1 MADAAAIAK
10 ANEPVPDMVKQ
21 FVAYFYRHIREKNV
35 YETLSMYEKSF
46 GAISER
52 YFKASAWPSVEA
64 IAKYADDDHVFCLLY
79 KEMYFRHVYGKA
91 TPTLEQR
98 RESWDNYANLFS
110 VITHGNV
117 NMQLPNLWL
126 WEMIDEFIYQF
137 QSFCQFRGKLSGKT
151 KEELKALDECDAKG
165 VWAADAVL
173 NFLAQMAERSG
184 IAAALEAE
192 RAGTMKFSE
201 TEGYDYAASNVL
213 RTLGY
218 FSLIG
223 TARVRILLGD
233 YESALRALDPID
245 LDAPGLFTK
254 VAGASVSTAY
264 HVGFAYFMLGR
275 YTDAARHF
283 NRSLVFVN
291 RHKVAATR
299 PYALDLLLKKQEQM
313 YAACAMAV
321 ILGGNGSSNGGASAD
336 CAARLLEE
344 GVAGAL
350 REKHGDDMARMAQ
363 GVVSAFDEAFSF
375 ACPKFVTPGGP
386 PAGATRARATPPTTT
401 RRRTGRS
408 SSASSRRC
416 PAARS
421 SPRCAR
427 CSSCTPPSPCPSS
440 RTSWRSPRGS
450 ARAARGAAEEVRG
463 EGVAGR
469 RQRAGRRGGE
479 RHGPRGHRD
488 GRRDQNQRRRLREA
502 QRRLLPEAH
511 RQAERAHGGPRP
523 RARARVQGE
532 AAGPNRRV
540 REREF
545 LDVSSRRSRERRSPP
560 PEGRDAI
567 DDG

>member
-173 NFLAQMAERSG
+173 NFLAQMVERSG

-223 TARVRILLGD
+223 TARVRILLGGLHHRAQGSRPD
-233 YESALRALDPID
+233 RPRRARFVHESRGRVGVHGVPRRVRVLHARAVHGCRSALQPI
-245 LDAPGLFTK
+245 
-254 VAGASVSTAY
+254 AGV
-264 HVGFAYFMLGR
+264 R
-275 YTDAARHF
+275 
-283 NRSLVFVN
+283 
-291 RHKVAATR
+291 
-299 PYALDLLLKKQEQM
+299 EQ
-313 YAACAMAV
+313 
-321 ILGGNGSSNGGASAD
+321 
-336 CAARLLEE
+336 
-344 GVAGAL
+344 
-350 REKHGDDMARMAQ
+350 AQ
-363 GVVSAFDEAFSF
+363 G
-375 ACPKFVTPGGP
+375 GGERGP
-386 PAGATRARATPPTTT
+386 TRSTCCS
-401 RRRTGRS
+401 RS
-408 SSASSRRC
+408 RSR
-416 PAARS
+416 
-421 SPRCAR
+421 
-427 CSSCTPPSPCPSS
+427 CTPPAP
-440 RTSWRSPRGS
+440 WR
-450 ARAARGAAEEVRG
+450 
-463 EGVAGR
+463 
-469 RQRAGRRGGE
+469 
-479 RHGPRGHRD
+479 
-488 GRRDQNQRRRLREA
+488 
-502 QRRLLPEAH
+502 
-511 RQAERAHGGPRP
+511 
-523 RARARVQGE
+523 
-532 AAGPNRRV
+532 
-540 REREF
+540 
-545 LDVSSRRSRERRSPP
+545 
-560 PEGRDAI
+560 
-567 DDG
+567 

>member
-137 QSFCQFRGKLSGKT
+137 QSFCQFRGKLAGKS
-151 KEELKALDECDAKG
+151 KAELEALDECDAKG

-173 NFLAQMAERSG
+173 NFLAQMAERSNIG
-184 IAAALEAE
+184 AALEAE
-192 RAGTMKFSE
+192 RAGNMKFSE

-218 FSLIG
+218 FSLVG

-233 YESALRALDPID
+233 YEGALRALDPID
-245 LDAPGLFTK
+245 LDKPGLFTK

-283 NRSLVFVN
+283 NQSLVFVN

-313 YAACAMAV
+313 YALCAMAV

-350 REKHGDDMARMAQ
+350 REKHGDDMSRMAQ

-386 PAGATRARATPPTTT
+386 PAGRDAGAGDAANYNEEAYRAQLKRFI
-401 RRRTGRS
+401 
-408 SSASSRRC
+408 
-416 PAARS
+416 
-421 SPRCAR
+421 
-427 CSSCTPPSPCPSS
+427 
-440 RTSWRSPRGS
+440 
-450 ARAARGAAEEVRG
+450 AE
-463 EGVAGR
+463 
-469 RQRAGRRGGE
+469 
-479 RHGPRGHRD
+479 
-488 GRRDQNQRRRLREA
+488 
-502 QRRLLPEAH
+502 
-511 RQAERAHGGPRP
+511 
-523 RARARVQGE
+523 
-532 AAGPNRRV
+532 
-540 REREF
+540 
-545 LDVSSRRSRERRSPP
+545 VSSREKLPTLRSLLKLYTSISVPKLADLMEISPEALREQLEVLRRKSVVA
-560 PEGRDAI
+560 EWRGGASALDGVEVSVTDLEVTVTGDAI
-567 DDG
+567 KTRDVVSAKRNGDYFLRHIAKQNVLMEDLAPARALVYKGKLPGQTAA